1 MEVQQKNEMGK
12 GQQDQ
17 IRIISQER
25 DNYRA
30 RITEI
35 ENRLK
40 EKEDMLDKIR
50 KEYNELMEKYLKTP
64 KKVTT
69 TSTTIKTVVD
79 QDPTEYEM
87 PGRNSNLA
95 IENKA
100 SGGHNREVQAEGDRE
115 PWKEDLAWI
124 AEL

>member
-1 MEVQQKNEMGK
+1 
-12 GQQDQ
+12 
-17 IRIISQER
+17 
-25 DNYRA
+25 
-30 RITEI
+30 
-35 ENRLK
+35 
-40 EKEDMLDKIR
+40 MLDKIW

-79 QDPTEYEM
+79 QDPTEYEL
-87 PGRNSNLA
+87 PGRSPSSLA

-100 SGGHNREVQAEGDRE
+100 QGQNREVQANGERE